1 MFLSIFDILKNMDR
15 NEVLNTLARLLEE
28 NTQKIIDINQQ
39 DFSAYLGDDQAMLDR
54 LKVDEKKVLGMVDS
68 VRTVLKMENP
78 DGKVLNSYQHKN
90 GMIVENKTVPF
101 GKILI
106 IYESRPDV
114 TIEASSIAFKAGNKV
129 VLKGGREAGK
139 TNLFLVDLWQEA
151 LQKNGMEK
159 DFVKYVDYGR
169 DETQNLIKNNTLNVD
184 LIIPRGGEGLINF
197 VLQNTNVPVIVSGR
211 GNNFLYLDK
220 EVDFEMGKNIILNG
234 KSRISV
240 CNALDKV
247 LINKD
252 LPNLESSIAI
262 LVDSLI
268 EKNITVLGDENL
280 AKLNKKIIEIKGEEI
295 FGQEF
300 LAAKIYLSLVN
311 DMDEAILKINKYSGK
326 HSTCIVTGNKDTAK
340 KFQDEADCAAVHHNT
355 SVRFTDGGQFGF
367 GAEIGIS
374 TQKLHSRGPIGVA
387 QLVTNKWYINGNG
400 QIRE

>member
-1 MFLSIFDILKNMDR
+1 MFESLFDILKNMKR
-15 NEVLNTLARLLEE
+15 NDVLNTLAELLEE
-28 NTQKIIDINQQ
+28 NIQKIIDINQQ
-39 DFSAYLGDDQAMLDR
+39 DFSVYLGTDQAMLDR
-54 LKVDEKKVLGMVDS
+54 LKVDGKKVLGMIDS
-68 VRTVLKMENP
+68 VRIVQKMENP

-90 GMIVENKTVPF
+90 GMIIENKTVPF

-114 TIEASSIAFKAGNKV
+114 TIEASVIAFKAGNKV

-139 TNLFLVDLWQEA
+139 TNLFLVELWQEA

-159 DFVKYVDYGR
+159 DFVKYVNYDR
-169 DETQNLIKNNTLNVD
+169 DETQNLIKNNIENVD
-184 LIIPRGGEGLINF
+184 LIIPRGGEGLIKF
-197 VLQNTNVPVIVSGR
+197 VLKNTNVPVIVSGR

-220 EVDFEMGKNIILNG
+220 ESDFEMAKKIIING

-252 LPNLESSIAI
+252 LPNFELSIRE
-262 LVDSLI
+262 LVDLLI

-280 AKLNKKIIEIKGEEI
+280 AKLNIKIIETKGEEI
-295 FGQEF
+295 LAEEF
-300 LAAKIYLSLVN
+300 LSAKIYLSLVN
-311 DMDEAILKINKYSGK
+311 DIDEAILKINKYSGR
-326 HSTCIVTGNKDTAK
+326 HSTCIVTENKNTAK

-387 QLVTNKWYINGNG
+387 QLVTNKWYISGNG
-400 QIRE
+400 QTRE

>member
-1 MFLSIFDILKNMDR
+1 MDR